1 MTLLDLFDN
10 RADASPSRPLFVFHD
25 ARGALL
31 RALPAP
37 HATSAELDHGA
48 LANLS
53 RRLAVGLQTLA
64 LTPIKQ
70 GDRVALTIDAPAGDF
85 APAALTIAAILA
97 CYRLGATPAVLN
109 TEVPRASLDRRLT
122 TLRAHH
128 RIDTALALDLLATT
142 AHHDPTSLRDAL
154 AAATPSTPSTPA
166 FLQLTSGTSG
176 EPKAAVI
183 THQNL
188 LASLTAS
195 ERAVGI
201 GPSNPDDIL
210 VGWVPLHHD
219 LGLVRFALTPL
230 YAGTR
235 THLLPPTIASLEAW
249 VRLIAEQ
256 SATVTGAPDFA
267 YRLATRIVPA
277 RPLPSLRLA
286 TNGGEPV
293 RLSTL
298 TQFESRFGCPGAVRP
313 GYGMAEATLGIT
325 AVRPGDPITVDERGA
340 VSCGLPLPGL
350 ALRIAPLT
358 YTPTAPDTE
367 PPSVPTG
374 ELGQVAVAGPNVFVG
389 YLASHDS
396 ALDRTTFVG
405 RWHLTGDTGYLA
417 PDGRLTVL
425 GRSRV
430 MLKRAGAML
439 APRELE
445 EVADRSGAPLGV
457 RFTAAVGIA
466 GPVSDDIALVAE
478 VRPGLDEAALATIR
492 QTLDTA
498 LRTAVGFSPQRL
510 ILAPPG
516 TIPLTH
522 NGKIRHAALR
532 DLIESSPPPNPSTPS
547 ANLSET
553 KG

>member
-1 MTLLDLFDN
+1 MTLLDLFDA
-10 RADASPSRPLFVFHD
+10 RADASASRPLFVFHD

-37 HATSAELDHGA
+37 HSTSPELDHGA
-48 LANLS
+48 LATLS
-53 RRLAVGLQTLA
+53 RRLAVGLLSRG
-64 LTPIKQ
+64 ISH

-85 APAALTIAAILA
+85 APAALSIAAILA

-109 TEVPRASLDRRLT
+109 TEVPPTFLDRRLT
-122 TLRAHH
+122 TLGTHLRL
-128 RIDTALALDLLATT
+128 DTALAKGLLAAT
-142 AHHDPTSLRDAL
+142 ADHDPASLREAL
-154 AAATPSTPSTPA
+154 SATTPSTPTTPA

-183 THQNL
+183 SHQNL
-188 LASLTAS
+188 LASLAAS

-201 GPSNPDDIL
+201 GPSNPDDVL

-230 YAGTR
+230 FAGTR

-249 VRLIAEQ
+249 IRLIAEQ

-293 RLSTL
+293 RLTTL
-298 TQFESRFGCPGAVRP
+298 THFESRFGCPGAVRP

-325 AVRPGDPITVDERGA
+325 AVRPGDTITVDERGA
-340 VSCGLPLPGL
+340 VSCGLPLPDVE
-350 ALRIAPLT
+350 LRIVPIT
-358 YTPTAPDTE
+358 YAPTASDTE
-367 PPSVPTG
+367 PPSVQTG
-374 ELGQVAVAGPNVFVG
+374 ELGQVAIAGPNVFAG
-389 YLASHDS
+389 YLTPTDA

-405 RWHLTGDTGYLA
+405 RWHLTGDTGYA
-417 PDGRLTVL
+417 ADDGRLTVL
-425 GRSRV
+425 GRARV

-478 VRPGLDEAALATIR
+478 VRPGLDDAALSTIR
-492 QTLDTA
+492 QALDAA
-498 LRTAVGFSPQRL
+498 LRTALGFSPQRL

-522 NGKIRHAALR
+522 NGKIRHAVLR
-532 DLIESSPPPNPSTPS
+532 DLIESIPDPDPSAPLENPSGT
-547 ANLSET
+547 T
-553 KG
+553 G

>member
-1 MTLLDLFDN
+1 MTLLDLFDA
-10 RADASPSRPLFVFHD
+10 RADAYPSRPLFVFHD

-31 RALPAP
+31 RALPSPA
-37 HATSAELDHGA
+37 SNSCELDHGA
-48 LANLS
+48 LATLS
-53 RRLAVGLQTLA
+53 RRLAVGLLSRG
-64 LTPIKQ
+64 ISH

-109 TEVPRASLDRRLT
+109 TEVPKVALDRRLA
-122 TLRAHH
+122 TLGPHLRL
-128 RIDTALALDLLATT
+128 DTALAKGLLA
-142 AHHDPTSLRDAL
+142 AAPDHPDSLRDAL
-154 AAATPSTPSTPA
+154 AATTPSTPTTPA

-249 VRLIAEQ
+249 IRLIAEQ

-293 RLSTL
+293 RHSTL
-298 TQFESRFGCPGAVRP
+298 THFEARFGCPGAVRP

-325 AVRPGDPITVDERGA
+325 AVRPGDIVTVDERGA
-340 VSCGLPLPGL
+340 VSCGLPLPHL
-350 ALRIAPLT
+350 ELRIVPLT
-358 YTPTAPDTE
+358 YTPTTDTE

-374 ELGQVAVAGPNVFVG
+374 ELGQVAVAGPNVFAG
-389 YLASHDS
+389 YLSPTS
-396 ALDRTTFVG
+396 SNLDRTTFVG

-417 PDGRLTVL
+417 ADGRLTVL

-457 RFTAAVGIA
+457 RFTAAVGIT

-478 VRPGLDEAALATIR
+478 VRPGLDDAALSNIR
-492 QTLDTA
+492 QALDASLREA
-498 LRTAVGFSPQRL
+498 LGFSPQR
-510 ILAPPG
+510 IVLAPPG

-532 DLIESSPPPNPSTPS
+532 DLIESSPDSPTPLANPSGTTS
-547 ANLSET
+547 
-553 KG
+553 